1 MRNEADLYKKIV
13 YWSDE
18 DNCFI
23 GICPELMYGGIHGN
37 DALKVF
43 KELSVA
49 VDEVIKI
56 YEEDGVPLPAP
67 KEIVLQAA

>member
-1 MRNEADLYKKIV
+1 MKKADLYKKIV
-13 YWSDE
+13 YWSKE

-23 GICPELMYGGIHGN
+23 GICPELMDGGIHGK

-43 KELSVA
+43 KELCVA
-49 VDEVIKI
+49 VDEVIEI
-56 YEEDGVPLPAP
+56 YEEDGATLPEP